1 MPNQTPILTVESTT
15 AITTEVIIA
24 LIALVAF
31 LFSILRFLVV
41 GERGIMYN

>member
-24 LIALVAF
+24 LIAFVAF

-41 GERGIMYN
+41 GEEGIMDN

>member
-1 MPNQTPILTVESTT
+1 VESTT

-41 GERGIMYN
+41 GEEGIMDN